1 MRKRAPLFHCRRTN
15 FKSCSQKK
23 KITFPFVLLLFMEH
37 FFWPLVL
44 KSVHLNCTLL
54 YRQLGEKPHHWQSM
68 LYYTAK
74 KPNHH
79 HPILVSWVECQ
90 FDWTEVSRSNDPRFS
105 FVSIPLGLLKVSRS
119 YFQEKNWVI
128 VWSLHLIF
136 NLTNDNFVIYCSSF
150 WERKHFQSCHHF
162 KIGSYWRASEIRT

>member
-90 FDWTEVSRSNDPRFS
+90 FDWTEVSRSNDPRFY
-105 FVSIPLGLLKVSRS
+105 FVFIPLGLLKVSRS
-119 YFQEKNWVI
+119 YFQEKKELLSVLSTWFSIWQTIILSFIAPPFENESI
-128 VWSLHLIF
+128 FSLVTTL
-136 NLTNDNFVIYCSSF
+136 
-150 WERKHFQSCHHF
+150 K
-162 KIGSYWRASEIRT
+162 

>member
-90 FDWTEVSRSNDPRFS
+90 FDWTEVRSNDPCFY
-105 FVSIPLGLLKVSRS
+105 FVFIPLGLLKVSQS
-119 YFQEKNWVI
+119 YVFFSKNSSI
-128 VWSLHLIF
+128 IDFHLIF
-136 NLTNDNFVIYCSSF
+136 SF
-150 WERKHFQSCHHF
+150 ISFPSRLFSCYHFLRPLNSF
-162 KIGSYWRASEIRT
+162 